1 MIIYNL
7 LIILNYK
14 VKQSASCSADSQC
27 AGGLTC
33 TNGRCL
39 GNLIGVVS

>member
-14 VKQSASCSADSQC
+14 VKQSARCSADSQC

-39 GNLIGVVS
+39 GSFKGVVS